1 MAKRYGVNYY
11 TVQESNNLQLGQ
23 GGWDIVTNATVN
35 SHTYVAITILV
46 GTEVISGNTASGTVT
61 ATSLDTDLGD
71 SLSSLEVPEG
81 TTIYG
86 RWSSVT
92 IGANDTA
99 IVYRG

>member
-1 MAKRYGVNYY
+1 MATRY
-11 TVQESNNLQLGQ
+11 TVNQAVNLKLGQ

-35 SHTYVAITILV
+35 THTYIAITILV
-46 GTEVISGNTASGTVT
+46 GTEVIADNTSSGTVT
-61 ATSLDTDLGD
+61 ATSVNPNLGD

-81 TTIYG
+81 CTIYG